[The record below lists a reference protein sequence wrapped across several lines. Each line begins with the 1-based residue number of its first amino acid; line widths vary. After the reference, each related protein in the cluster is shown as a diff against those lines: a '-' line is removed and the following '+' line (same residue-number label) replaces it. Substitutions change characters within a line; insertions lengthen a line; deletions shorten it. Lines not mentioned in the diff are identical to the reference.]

1 MKIKI
6 LLPLLLVISIV
17 WMSQLVIAQTVVYD
31 ESDASFT
38 ILAQMVTVLTPN
50 GGESWNGGETQNIT
64 WSLDASI
71 TNVNI
76 DYSTNSGSSWIPVV
90 ANIANSGTKRKTSLH
105 I

>member
-1 MKIKI
+1 MKSKS
-6 LLPLLLVISIV
+6 LLPLLLVLSVALFSQIV
-17 WMSQLVIAQTVVYD
+17 SAQTVVYD
-31 ESDASFT
+31 DSDASFT

-76 DYSTNSGSSWIPVV
+76 DYSTNSGSSWFSV
-90 ANIANSGTKRKTSLH
+90 ARNIANNGN
-105 I
+105 